1 MHLLEEIT
9 VIATVSVIVT
19 LLLGRLKL
27 PVVAGLVLSGHW
39 LGPKPFLWLT
49 TLRPLKSL
57 LKSESSFFFLP
68 SVWNFHYPD

>member
-27 PVVAGLVLSGHW
+27 PVVAGLVLSGA
-39 LGPKPFLWLT
+39 LVGPKPCPLLT
-49 TLRPLKSL
+49 ILKPLKSL
-57 LKSESSFFFLP
+57 LRSESSFFSLP
-68 SVWNFHYPD
+68 SVWNFHYPG